1 MSFDNIKM
9 VSQPKNLKINLFQH
23 QLASIYKMENLES
36 NNFIEKE
43 NYNKETKIGV
53 NADIA
58 GFGKTLSMIGLIL
71 RDKMEWDLETP
82 FIFEKIVPTCKNRIK
97 TYYIKRFEKLPTT
110 LILVSQSLI
119 GQWDKELQNTNLK
132 YQKILTQKNIENLNP
147 RENDIVLVI
156 PTMYNKLVSVY
167 SDYAWKRF
175 IFDEPGHIKV
185 PSMKEIY
192 ANFYWLIT
200 ATPNSIITLVE
211 NLKNNF
217 MKDLIQCV
225 NDWEDI
231 ETRFEDIILRNDPE
245 FIKASFE
252 MPQTNHIYHE
262 CYNSIYNAIQ
272 NFVSPTIKS
281 MIEGGNIEDAITA
294 LGGEKTSNIIELIK
308 LKKIKEKEEIE
319 LKITLYKSR
328 DDTNNLTLWENKRK
342 NVLNQLNDIDKKF
355 ELMLSEPCSICY
367 DNLKDPILD
376 PNCQNLF
383 CGECLLKW
391 IEKNNSCPLCR
402 KNIDLKKI
410 IYIKTSNNSNNSNN
424 LKNIKQKRFTKNE
437 KIIEIIKNKKDGKFL
452 IFSEY
457 EKSFVPIFNI
467 LKENEIPFLEIK
479 GSSQTREKNL
489 QTFKNGDINVIFL
502 NSTINGAGLNLQEST
517 DIILYHEMKYN
528 DKNQIIGRANRIGR
542 KMPLTVH
549 YLNITE

>member
-9 VSQPKNLKINLFQH
+9 VPQPKNLKINLFPH
-23 QLASIYKMENLES
+23 QLASIYKMENLEL

-43 NYNKETKIGV
+43 YYNKETKIGV

-58 GFGKTLSMIGLIL
+58 GFGKTLSMLGLIL
-71 RDKMEWDLETP
+71 RDKMEWDLDTP
-82 FIFEKIVPTCKNRIK
+82 FIFEKIIPTSQNRIK

-119 GQWDKELQNTNLK
+119 GQWEKELQNTNLK
-132 YQKILTQKNIENLNP
+132 YQKILTQKNIENLVPHN
-147 RENDIVLVI
+147 NDIVLVI
-156 PTMYNKLVSVY
+156 PTMYNKLVTLY

-185 PSMKEIY
+185 TCMKEVY

-200 ATPNSIITLVE
+200 ATPNSIKTLVG

-217 MKDLIQCV
+217 MKDLIQSD
-225 NDWEDI
+225 NDWVDI

-262 CYNSIYNAIQ
+262 CYSSIYNAIQ
-272 NFVSPTIKS
+272 NFVSPTVKS
-281 MIEGGNIEDAITA
+281 MIEAGNIEDAILA
-294 LGGEKTSNIIELIK
+294 LGGERTSNIIELIK

-319 LKITLYKSR
+319 LKITLYKNR
-328 DDTNNLTLWENKRK
+328 EDIDNLTLWENKK
-342 NVLNQLNDIDKKF
+342 KIILNQLNDIDNKF
-355 ELMLSEPCSICY
+355 QLMLSEPCSICY
-367 DNLKDPILD
+367 ENLKEPILE
-376 PNCQNLF
+376 PSCQNLF
-383 CGECLLKW
+383 CGECLLTW
-391 IEKNNSCPLCR
+391 LDKNNSCPLCR
-402 KNIDLKKI
+402 NFIELKKV
-410 IYIKTSNNSNNSNN
+410 IYIKTTESCNN
-424 LKNIKQKRFTKNE
+424 LKSIKEKRFTKNE
-437 KIIEIIKNKKDGKFL
+437 KIVEIIKNKKEGKFL

-457 EKSFVPIFNI
+457 EKSFIPIFNI

-479 GSSQTREKNL
+479 GSSHTREKNL
-489 QTFKNGDINVIFL
+489 ALFKEGNINVIFL
-502 NSTINGAGLNLQEST
+502 NSTINGAGLNLQEAT

-528 DKNQIIGRANRIGR
+528 DQNQIIGRANRIGR
-542 KMPLTVH
+542 KKPLTVH
-549 YLNITE
+549 HLNIAN